1 MDFGLRENLRIDA
14 MLTAFADGTPV
25 TGTITDA
32 DAVLSTYSG
41 KLPYKVRTNTTNGH
55 RMVNDAAT
63 LERYNNGLLTTGC
76 DG

>member
-1 MDFGLRENLRIDA
+1 

-32 DAVLSTYSG
+32 DGVLSPYSG

-55 RMVNDAAT
+55 RMVNDAAA